1 MIAACVGGLRT
12 IVDHDVSGRLVRGH
26 DPEVWADVIADVLAS
41 SEDRARYAV
50 GARQV
55 AERFG
60 WETTADQMLKVYSVA
75 GEVRASRV

>member
-1 MIAACVGGLRT
+1 
-12 IVDHDVSGRLVRGH
+12 
-26 DPEVWADVIADVLAS
+26 
-41 SEDRARYAV
+41 V